1 MSAFCLSDVP
11 LAGKGRVR
19 KITLPP
25 DDHRRLMEMGLTRGA
40 EFEVVRY
47 APLGDPIEIRFGN
60 SRLSLRKVEAANIA
74 VQLLQDNSKG

>member
-1 MSAFCLSDVP
+1 MSAFCLADVP

-19 KITLPP
+19 KISLPP

-47 APLGDPIEIRFGN
+47 APLGDPIEIRLRGYN
-60 SRLSLRKVEAANIA
+60 LSLRRAEAGAIE
-74 VQLLQDNSKG
+74 VDLLT